1 MSPEAII
8 ALITILLTVAY
19 AYANGMN
26 DAANAIATVIST
38 RVLSPF
44 TAIVMGA
51 VMNFIGA
58 LSGTAVAKTIGKGI
72 IDPDQI
78 TQATV
83 MAAVLAAVIWVFVAT
98 RFGYPV
104 SVSHSL
110 VAGVLGAGIA
120 TAGFAAVNTATIQK
134 VMTALALS
142 PIFGIIGGF
151 IFMTML
157 YWVLRNRRPAWVSSV
172 FGKLQVVSAV
182 FMAFSHGKN
191 DGQNAMGM
199 IALAYAVYQSPE
211 KPVVEIVL
219 WMQILG
225 ALAIFLG
232 TAVGGWRVI
241 QTIGMRVTLLRP
253 VHGFA
258 AETVAGGIIEGA
270 STLGLPVSTTHTI
283 GSSIVGVGATRR
295 LSAVRWG
302 ITRNIVLSWIV
313 TYPACFGMA
322 LVISYLLGL
331 FLDPVIASPASSN

>member
-1 MSPEAII
+1 MSPEAVI
-8 ALITILLTVAY
+8 AIITILLTVAY

-51 VMNFIGA
+51 IMNFVGA

-72 IDPDQI
+72 IDPEQI
-78 TQATV
+78 TQVTV
-83 MAAVLAAVIWVFVAT
+83 MSAVLAAVVWVFVAT

-134 VMTALALS
+134 VMTALAVS
-142 PIFGIIGGF
+142 PVLGVIGGF
-151 IFMTML
+151 GFMLFL
-157 YWVLRNRRPAWVSSV
+157 YWILKGALPTTVSKIFGKMQLIASV
-172 FGKLQVVSAV
+172 FL
-182 FMAFSHGKN
+182 AFSHGKN

-199 IALAYAVYQSPE
+199 IALAYAIYKNPTDPS
-211 KPVVEIVL
+211 VEIVL
-219 WMQILG
+219 WMQVTG
-225 ALAIFLG
+225 ALAIFFG
-232 TAVGGWRVI
+232 TAIGGMKVI
-241 QTIGMRVTLLRP
+241 RTLGMNVTRLRP

-258 AETVAGGIIEGA
+258 ASAISAGIIEGA
-270 STLGLPVSTTHTI
+270 SNMGLPVSTTHTI
-283 GSSIVGVGATRR
+283 GSSIVGVGSTQR

-302 ITRNIVLSWIV
+302 ITRNIALSWLI
-313 TYPACFGMA
+313 TYPACFVMA
-322 LVISYLLGL
+322 LVMSFVLGIL
-331 FLDPVIASPASSN
+331 LDPFVAAPAVAN